1 MSLGNF
7 TLGTT
12 VRIPLQITES
22 GGIPITDAT
31 SVKIQKIIKPDLA
44 GDSNFPQTM
53 IALDVSYGLY
63 YIDYKPKSLGNY
75 IVIYSIIIDSI
86 EYTQMDSF
94 FISEVVQ
101 SSPPRAKAV
110 SFRNSS
116 AKAV

>member
-31 SVKIQKIIKPDLA
+31 SVKIQKIIKPNLSS
-44 GDSNFPQTM
+44 DSSFPKTM
-53 IALDVSYGLY
+53 TALDVSYGLY
-63 YIDYKPKSLGNY
+63 YVDYKPASLGDY
-75 IVIYSIIIDSI
+75 IVIYSILIDSI

-94 FISEVVQ
+94 HISSVVQ

-110 SFRNSS
+110 SSRNSS